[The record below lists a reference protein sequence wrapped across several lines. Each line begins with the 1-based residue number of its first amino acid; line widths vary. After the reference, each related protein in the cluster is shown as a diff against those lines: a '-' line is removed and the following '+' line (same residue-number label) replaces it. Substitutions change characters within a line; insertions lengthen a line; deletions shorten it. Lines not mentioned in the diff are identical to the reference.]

1 MTVVSYETD
10 VAAWANEQAMLLRA
24 GNLAALDVGH
34 LAEEMEAMS
43 AKEKRELRNRLA
55 VLLMHL
61 LKWQFQP
68 ARRSDSW
75 TTTMFEQRLN
85 IHDIIEDSPSLSTVL
100 EERFDSAYN
109 LAVNQA
115 AKETGISLHV
125 FPKTCEYNLADV
137 LSNDWLPAD
146 LH

>member
-1 MTVVSYETD
+1 MPTSYQTD
-10 VAAWANEQAMLLRA
+10 VSAWANEQAMFLRS
-24 GNLAALDVGH
+24 GNLTALDVGH

-68 ARRSDSW
+68 SRRSDSW

-85 IHDIIEDSPSLSTVL
+85 IHDIIEDSPSLSGVL
-100 EERFDSAYN
+100 EERFDGAYH
-109 LAVNQA
+109 LAANQA
-115 AKETGISLHV
+115 AKETGLSVHI
-125 FPKTCEYNLADV
+125 FPKACPYALADV
-137 LSNDWLPAD
+137 LSDDWLPND
-146 LH
+146 LI